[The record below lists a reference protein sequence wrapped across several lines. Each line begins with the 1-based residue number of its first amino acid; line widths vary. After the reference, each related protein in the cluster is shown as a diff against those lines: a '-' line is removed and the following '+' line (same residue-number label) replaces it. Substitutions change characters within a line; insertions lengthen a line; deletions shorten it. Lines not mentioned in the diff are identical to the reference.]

1 MQIGHIVRRAAALV
15 AVTGVVGGSETL
27 AQSLPADGREGAV
40 GGSAALAQSLPA
52 DGREGVAGG
61 SAALAQSLP
70 ADGREGFVGGSAAFA
85 QSLPADGREGVAGGS
100 AALAQSLPAGG
111 REAVAGGSAAF
122 AQSLPADGQ
131 RPAGVRSPRPG
142 RAPVGPRGGRM
153 ERSAQ
158 RDQPPQ
164 ATYFDGGGLHLALGA
179 ASFWQQPTAQPEAA
193 TFLSAGLHL
202 GRSVAVVAEM
212 GRGWWADGRLE
223 TPGGAGPAAACN
235 DIQAGF
241 HTFMGGVQ
249 YRLARVRRAT
259 RFVRVLAGR
268 ASFAGTASELR
279 DGVHTGCLDAFSSG
293 WALAAGA
300 GVDFH
305 LTDRLALR
313 VAADYRR
320 VAIPSLEGTE
330 RVFMR
335 DDADRHLGMMR
346 VAVGFALGI

>member
-1 MQIGHIVRRAAALV
+1 MQIGHIVRRVAALV
-15 AVTGVVGGSETL
+15 AVTGVV
-27 AQSLPADGREGAV
+27 A
-40 GGSAALAQSLPA
+40 GSAALAQSLPA
-52 DGREGVAGG
+52 VGREGVVGGAAAG
-61 SAALAQSLP
+61 AQSLATVGHEGIAGGP
-70 ADGREGFVGGSAAFA
+70 AAAAQSLASDGRE
-85 QSLPADGREGVAGGS
+85 L
-100 AALAQSLPAGG
+100 
-111 REAVAGGSAAF
+111 
-122 AQSLPADGQ
+122 
-131 RPAGVRSPRPG
+131 AGVRSPRPG
-142 RAPVGPRGGRM
+142 RAAVEAGSGRLA
-153 ERSAQ
+153 RSAQ
-158 RDQPPQ
+158 GDQPPQ
-164 ATYFDGGGLHLALGA
+164 ATYFDTGGLHLALGA

-202 GRSVAVVAEM
+202 GRSLAVVAEM

-223 TPGGAGPAAACN
+223 TTDGAGPAAACT

-249 YRLARVRRAT
+249 YRLPRVRRST

-268 ASFAGTASELR
+268 ASFAGTSRELR
-279 DGVHTGCLDAFSSG
+279 DGAYTGCLDAFSSE
-293 WALAAGA
+293 WAMAAGA

-320 VAIPSLEGTE
+320 IALPSLEGTE

>member
-1 MQIGHIVRRAAALV
+1 
-15 AVTGVVGGSETL
+15 
-27 AQSLPADGREGAV
+27 
-40 GGSAALAQSLPA
+40 
-52 DGREGVAGG
+52 
-61 SAALAQSLP
+61 
-70 ADGREGFVGGSAAFA
+70 
-85 QSLPADGREGVAGGS
+85 
-100 AALAQSLPAGG
+100 
-111 REAVAGGSAAF
+111 
-122 AQSLPADGQ
+122 
-131 RPAGVRSPRPG
+131 
-142 RAPVGPRGGRM
+142 
-153 ERSAQ
+153 
-158 RDQPPQ
+158 
-164 ATYFDGGGLHLALGA
+164 
-179 ASFWQQPTAQPEAA
+179 
-193 TFLSAGLHL
+193 
-202 GRSVAVVAEM
+202 M

-223 TPGGAGPAAACN
+223 TPGGAGPAAACT

-249 YRLARVRRAT
+249 YRLSRVRRST

-268 ASFAGTASELR
+268 ASFAGTARELR
-279 DGVHTGCLDAFSSG
+279 DGAYTGCLDAFSSG

>member
-1 MQIGHIVRRAAALV
+1 MQIGHIVRRAAALA
-15 AVTGVVGGSETL
+15 AVTGVLGGSAAD
-27 AQSLPADGREGAV
+27 AQSLPADGRNGV
-40 GGSAALAQSLPA
+40 GDGSATVAQWLPA
-52 DGREGVAGG
+52 DGRELSGG
-61 SAALAQSLP
+61 
-70 ADGREGFVGGSAAFA
+70 
-85 QSLPADGREGVAGGS
+85 
-100 AALAQSLPAGG
+100 
-111 REAVAGGSAAF
+111 
-122 AQSLPADGQ
+122 
-131 RPAGVRSPRPG
+131 RSPRPD
-142 RAPVGPRGGRM
+142 RASVEARGGRP

-158 RDQPPQ
+158 SDQPPP
-164 ATYFDGGGLHLALGA
+164 ATYFDSGSLHLALGA

-212 GRGWWADGRLE
+212 GRGWWADRRLE
-223 TPGGAGPAAACN
+223 TPAAAGAAAACSN
-235 DIQAGF
+235 IRAGF

-249 YRLARVRRAT
+249 YRLPRARRST

-268 ASFAGTASELR
+268 ASFAGTASELH

-335 DDADRHLGMMR
+335 DDTDRHLGMMR

>member
-1 MQIGHIVRRAAALV
+1 MQIGHIVRRGAALM
-15 AVTGVVGGSETL
+15 AVTGALGGSAAGE
-27 AQSLPADGREGAV
+27 QSSPADGREGAG
-40 GGSAALAQSLPA
+40 GGSAALAQSSPA
-52 DGREGVAGG
+52 DGRELEGVPGMPAPE
-61 SAALAQSLP
+61 ALSAQSI
-70 ADGREGFVGGSAAFA
+70 
-85 QSLPADGREGVAGGS
+85 
-100 AALAQSLPAGG
+100 PAGG
-111 REAVAGGSAAF
+111 QE
-122 AQSLPADGQ
+122 
-131 RPAGVRSPRPG
+131 PAGVGSPSPG
-142 RAPVGPRGGRM
+142 RAPVEARGGRPA
-153 ERSAQ
+153 RSAQ
-158 RDQPPQ
+158 SGQPRP
-164 ATYFDGGGLHLALGA
+164 ATYFDSGGLHLALGA

-223 TPGGAGPAAACN
+223 TPGGAGPAAACSE
-235 DIQAGF
+235 IQAGF

-249 YRLARVRRAT
+249 YRLPRARRST

-268 ASFAGTASELR
+268 ASFAGTASELH
-279 DGVHTGCLDAFSSG
+279 DGAYTGCLDAFSSG

-320 VAIPSLEGTE
+320 VAIPPLEGTE

>member
-15 AVTGVVGGSETL
+15 AVTGVVGGSAVG
-27 AQSLPADGREGAV
+27 AQSLPADGRDGGA
-40 GGSAALAQSLPA
+40 GGSTAVAQSLPA
-52 DGREGVAGG
+52 DGR
-61 SAALAQSLP
+61 AL
-70 ADGREGFVGGSAAFA
+70 
-85 QSLPADGREGVAGGS
+85 
-100 AALAQSLPAGG
+100 AGG
-111 REAVAGGSAAF
+111 RSAG
-122 AQSLPADGQ
+122 
-131 RPAGVRSPRPG
+131 PG
-142 RAPVGPRGGRM
+142 RAPVEARDGRM
-153 ERSAQ
+153 GRSAQ
-158 RDQPPQ
+158 GDQPPQ
-164 ATYFDGGGLHLALGA
+164 ATYFDSGGLHLALGA

-202 GRSVAVVAEM
+202 GRSLAVVAEM

-223 TPGGAGPAAACN
+223 TPGGAGPAAACT
-235 DIQAGF
+235 DIEAGF

-249 YRLARVRRAT
+249 YRLSRVRRST

-268 ASFAGTASELR
+268 ASFAGTARDLR
-279 DGVHTGCLDAFSSG
+279 DGVYTGCLDAFSSG

-335 DDADRHLGMMR
+335 DDTDRHLGMMR

>member
-15 AVTGVVGGSETL
+15 AVTGTL
-27 AQSLPADGREGAV
+27 
-40 GGSAALAQSLPA
+40 
-52 DGREGVAGG
+52 
-61 SAALAQSLP
+61 
-70 ADGREGFVGGSAAFA
+70 
-85 QSLPADGREGVAGGS
+85 GGS

-111 REAVAGGSAAF
+111 RKGVVGGSAAV
-122 AQSLPADGQ
+122 AQWLTADGQ
-131 RPAGVRSPRPG
+131 QPAGVRSPRPG
-142 RAPVGPRGGRM
+142 RAPVEARGGRL

-158 RDQPPQ
+158 GDQPRQ
-164 ATYFDGGGLHLALGA
+164 ATYFDSGGLHLALGA

-202 GRSVAVVAEM
+202 TRSVAVVGEM
-212 GRGWWADGRLE
+212 GRGWWADGRVE
-223 TPGGAGPAAACN
+223 QGGAGPAAACTN
-235 DIQAGF
+235 IQAGF

-249 YRLARVRRAT
+249 YRLSRVRRST

-268 ASFAGTASELR
+268 ASFAGTATELR
-279 DGVHTGCLDAFSSG
+279 DGAYAGCLDAFSSG

-320 VAIPSLEGTE
+320 IAIPSLEGTE

-335 DDADRHLGMMR
+335 NDADRHLGMMR

>member
-1 MQIGHIVRRAAALV
+1 MQMGHIVRRAAALM
-15 AVTGVVGGSETL
+15 AVTGVVGGSAAD
-27 AQSLPADGREGAV
+27 AQSLPANGRKGVVE
-40 GGSAALAQSLPA
+40 GSAADAQSSPADAWKGVSGGLLPA
-52 DGREGVAGG
+52 NREELSG
-61 SAALAQSLP
+61 
-70 ADGREGFVGGSAAFA
+70 
-85 QSLPADGREGVAGGS
+85 
-100 AALAQSLPAGG
+100 
-111 REAVAGGSAAF
+111 
-122 AQSLPADGQ
+122 
-131 RPAGVRSPRPG
+131 G
-142 RAPVGPRGGRM
+142 RAPRLGRASIEALGGRP

-158 RDQPPQ
+158 GDQPLP
-164 ATYFDGGGLHLALGA
+164 ATYFDSGGLHLALGA

-193 TFLSAGLHL
+193 TFLSAGVHL
-202 GRSVAVVAEM
+202 SRSLAVVGEM

-223 TPGGAGPAAACN
+223 TPAGAGAAAMCP
-235 DIQAGF
+235 DIRAGF

-249 YRLARVRRAT
+249 YRLPRVRRST

-268 ASFAGTASELR
+268 ASFAGTARELH
-279 DGVHTGCLDAFSSG
+279 DGVYTGCLDAFASG

>member
-1 MQIGHIVRRAAALV
+1 MQIGHIVRRGAALM
-15 AVTGVVGGSETL
+15 AVTGALGGSAAGE
-27 AQSLPADGREGAV
+27 QSSPADGREGAG
-40 GGSAALAQSLPA
+40 GGSAALAQSSPA
-52 DGREGVAGG
+52 DGQELAGVPGTLAPE
-61 SAALAQSLP
+61 ALSAQSLP
-70 ADGREGFVGGSAAFA
+70 ADGLES
-85 QSLPADGREGVAGGS
+85 
-100 AALAQSLPAGG
+100 
-111 REAVAGGSAAF
+111 
-122 AQSLPADGQ
+122 
-131 RPAGVRSPRPG
+131 AGVGSPRPG
-142 RAPVGPRGGRM
+142 RASVEARGGRPA
-153 ERSAQ
+153 RSAQ
-158 RDQPPQ
+158 GDQPPP
-164 ATYFDGGGLHLALGA
+164 ATYFDSGGLHLALGA

-223 TPGGAGPAAACN
+223 TPGRAGPAAACSE
-235 DIQAGF
+235 IQAGF

-249 YRLARVRRAT
+249 YRLPRARRST

-268 ASFAGTASELR
+268 ASFAGTASELH
-279 DGVHTGCLDAFSSG
+279 DGAYTGCLDALSSG

>member
-1 MQIGHIVRRAAALV
+1 MQIGHIVRRVPAVV
-15 AVTGVVGGSETL
+15 AMTGVL
-27 AQSLPADGREGAV
+27 
-40 GGSAALAQSLPA
+40 
-52 DGREGVAGG
+52 
-61 SAALAQSLP
+61 
-70 ADGREGFVGGSAAFA
+70 GGSAAFA
-85 QSLPADGREGVAGGS
+85 QSLPADGREGVVSGF
-100 AALAQSLPAGG
+100 AAFAQLLPAGG
-111 REAVAGGSAAF
+111 REGIVGGSAAF
-122 AQSLPADGQ
+122 GQSLPADGQ
-131 RPAGVRSPRPG
+131 QPAGVRSTRPG
-142 RAPVGPRGGRM
+142 RTPVGPQGRRLA
-153 ERSAQ
+153 RSAQ
-158 RDQPPQ
+158 GAQSPQ
-164 ATYFDGGGLHLALGA
+164 ATYFDSGGLHLALGA
-179 ASFWQQPTAQPEAA
+179 ASFWQQPTARPEAA

-223 TPGGAGPAAACN
+223 TPGGAGPAAACT

-249 YRLARVRRAT
+249 YRLSRVRRST
-259 RFVRVLAGR
+259 RFVRVLGGR

-320 VAIPSLEGTE
+320 VAIPSLDGTE

>member
-1 MQIGHIVRRAAALV
+1 MQIGHIVRRVPAVV
-15 AVTGVVGGSETL
+15 AMTGVL
-27 AQSLPADGREGAV
+27 
-40 GGSAALAQSLPA
+40 
-52 DGREGVAGG
+52 
-61 SAALAQSLP
+61 
-70 ADGREGFVGGSAAFA
+70 GGSAAFA
-85 QSLPADGREGVAGGS
+85 QSLPADGREGVVGGF
-100 AALAQSLPAGG
+100 AAFAQLLPAGG
-111 REAVAGGSAAF
+111 REGIVGGSAAF
-122 AQSLPADGQ
+122 GQSLPADGQ
-131 RPAGVRSPRPG
+131 QPAGVRSTRPG
-142 RAPVGPRGGRM
+142 RTSVGRRL

-158 RDQPPQ
+158 GDQSPQ
-164 ATYFDGGGLHLALGA
+164 ATYFDSGGLHLALGA
-179 ASFWQQPTAQPEAA
+179 ASFWQRPTAQPEAA

-202 GRSVAVVAEM
+202 GRSLAVVAEM

-223 TPGGAGPAAACN
+223 TTDGAGPAAACP

-249 YRLARVRRAT
+249 YRLSRVRRST

-268 ASFAGTASELR
+268 ASFAGTARELH
-279 DGVHTGCLDAFSSG
+279 DGVYTGCLDAFSSG

-320 VAIPSLEGTE
+320 VDIPSLDGTE

-335 DDADRHLGMMR
+335 NDADRHLGMMR

>member
-1 MQIGHIVRRAAALV
+1 MQIGHIVRRATALA
-15 AVTGVVGGSETL
+15 AVTGVLGGSETV
-27 AQSLPADGREGAV
+27 AQSLPADGRKGVV
-40 GGSAALAQSLPA
+40 GGSETVAQLLPA
-52 DGREGVAGG
+52 NREELSSG
-61 SAALAQSLP
+61 
-70 ADGREGFVGGSAAFA
+70 
-85 QSLPADGREGVAGGS
+85 
-100 AALAQSLPAGG
+100 
-111 REAVAGGSAAF
+111 
-122 AQSLPADGQ
+122 
-131 RPAGVRSPRPG
+131 RSPRPG
-142 RAPVGPRGGRM
+142 RAPVEAPGGRL
-153 ERSAQ
+153 ERRAQ
-158 RDQPPQ
+158 SDQPLP
-164 ATYFDGGGLHLALGA
+164 ATYFDSGGLHLALGA

-193 TFLSAGLHL
+193 TFLSAGVHL
-202 GRSVAVVAEM
+202 SRSLAVVGEM

-223 TPGGAGPAAACN
+223 TPAGAGAAACP

-249 YRLARVRRAT
+249 YRLPRVRRST

-268 ASFAGTASELR
+268 ASFAGTARELH
-279 DGVHTGCLDAFSSG
+279 DGVYTGCLDAFSSG

>member
-1 MQIGHIVRRAAALV
+1 MEIGHIARLAAAVV
-15 AVTGVVGGSETL
+15 AVTGVVGGS
-27 AQSLPADGREGAV
+27 AV
-40 GGSAALAQSLPA
+40 G
-52 DGREGVAGG
+52 
-61 SAALAQSLP
+61 
-70 ADGREGFVGGSAAFA
+70 
-85 QSLPADGREGVAGGS
+85 
-100 AALAQSLPAGG
+100 
-111 REAVAGGSAAF
+111 

-131 RPAGVRSPRPG
+131 EGGARGSAAVAQPLPAGGRKPAGEQSPSPG
-142 RAPVGPRGGRM
+142 RAPVEAQDGRL

-158 RDQPPQ
+158 GGVETTRTRPSHMRQDGRLKRSAQGDQPPP
-164 ATYFDGGGLHLALGA
+164 AAYFDSGGLHLALGA

-202 GRSVAVVAEM
+202 SRSVAVVGEM

-223 TPGGAGPAAACN
+223 TPGGAGPAATCT

-249 YRLARVRRAT
+249 YRLSRVRRST

-268 ASFAGTASELR
+268 ASFAGTAGEHR
-279 DGVHTGCLDAFSSG
+279 DGAYAGCLDAFSSG

-320 VAIPSLEGTE
+320 IDLPSLEGTE